1 MFYQLVS
8 DLRHTH
14 DITILLIS
22 HDLDL
27 VARHANKVVILDKT
41 IVAEGLP
48 QDVYNTTAFRNIFG
62 EQGACYL

>member
-48 QDVYNTTAFRNIFG
+48 QEVYNTQAFRNIFG